1 MYEYHPELNGKWND
15 KYNYNGY
22 GDYIKSKAAENHDIS
37 IADKG
42 TIIGEP
48 FYAVARLAG
57 VAMPGYE
64 AAENSAETLAIE
76 KELRDF
82 LNSFDWKNASDYE
95 KAVHVAR
102 RVNRAEYDNTTSS
115 CHLAYGC
122 LVDGKASCDGVLIY
136 HQQ

>member
-57 VAMPGYE
+57 VTMPGYE

-82 LNSFDWKNASDYE
+82 LKSFDWK
-95 KAVHVAR
+95 K
-102 RVNRAEYDNTTSS
+102 
-115 CHLAYGC
+115 HLIMKRQYT
-122 LVDGKASCDGVLIY
+122 LQDE
-136 HQQ
+136 